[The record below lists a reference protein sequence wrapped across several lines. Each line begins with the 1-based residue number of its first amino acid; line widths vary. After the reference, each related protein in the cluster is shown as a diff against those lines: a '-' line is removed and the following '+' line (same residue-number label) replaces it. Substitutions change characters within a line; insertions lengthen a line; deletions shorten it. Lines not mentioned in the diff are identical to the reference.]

1 MNHRRKLHERL
12 RCDSNIML
20 RLRKFRS
27 CKNWR
32 WCTDL
37 SMQYTLSKYKDQNPI
52 RTWLDCVNDLEENWR
67 FNRTQRI
74 TMRSQLWR
82 EDKFSLT
89 AIDIILKHEYSF
101 WTFWRILTK
110 IFNYSRVLKKVF
122 LSCLRIPIFFLICHK
137 HQNENWGNFVMQY
150 RMQYTWYIWAVHK
163 ILSTLKWKY
172 MILFKIIE

>member
-1 MNHRRKLHERL
+1 MEVSDGLSHGKKRQSGDKRENMMNHRRKLHERL

-67 FNRTQRI
+67 FYRTQRI

-110 IFNYSRVLKKVF
+110 YLTIVEY
-122 LSCLRIPIFFLICHK
+122 
-137 HQNENWGNFVMQY
+137 
-150 RMQYTWYIWAVHK
+150 
-163 ILSTLKWKY
+163 
-172 MILFKIIE
+172 

>member
-1 MNHRRKLHERL
+1 MEVSDGLSHGKKRQSGDKRESMMNHRRKLHERL

-110 IFNYSRVLKKVF
+110 IFDYSRVLKSIFVLFAHPYF
-122 LSCLRIPIFFLICHK
+122 LSHLPQTSEWKLGQFR
-137 HQNENWGNFVMQY
+137 N
-150 RMQYTWYIWAVHK
+150 AV
-163 ILSTLKWKY
+163 
-172 MILFKIIE
+172 